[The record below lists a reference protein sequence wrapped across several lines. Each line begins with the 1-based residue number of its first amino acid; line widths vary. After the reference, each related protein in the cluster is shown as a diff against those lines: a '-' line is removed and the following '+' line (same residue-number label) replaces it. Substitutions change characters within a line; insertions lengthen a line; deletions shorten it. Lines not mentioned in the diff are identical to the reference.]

1 MPVIN
6 EAGDSASVNVINNLN
21 ADLSS
26 TVVYVVITDSTGKIV
41 GGGSAQSGSLRANS
55 SITVQ
60 IPIVFIGTIE
70 NLKLNA
76 SVGIPLDVTV
86 GP

>member
-1 MPVIN
+1 MLFR
-6 EAGDSASVNVINNLN
+6 SINNLN
-21 ADLSS
+21 ADVSNAL
-26 TVVYVVITDSTGKIV
+26 VYVVITDSTGKIV
-41 GGGSAQSGSLRANS
+41 GGGSIQSGSIRANS

-60 IPIVFIGTIE
+60 VPVIYIGPVE
-70 NLKLNA
+70 NLTFKA